1 MGKQV
6 ASVGSGVM
14 LWQNDGWGSG
24 EIIPNPHWE
33 CERGRQIQSSWVWN
47 LNIGWAVEGI
57 GGIRI
62 PVSIS
67 REIRAMDDPMVL
79 VATSVIRIAIEEV
92 LSYQGGMVC
101 LSAQSFKR
109 EREEDH
115 EGED

>member
-1 MGKQV
+1 M
-6 ASVGSGVM
+6 
-14 LWQNDGWGSG
+14 
-24 EIIPNPHWE
+24 
-33 CERGRQIQSSWVWN
+33 
-47 LNIGWAVEGI
+47 
-57 GGIRI
+57 
-62 PVSIS
+62 SIS